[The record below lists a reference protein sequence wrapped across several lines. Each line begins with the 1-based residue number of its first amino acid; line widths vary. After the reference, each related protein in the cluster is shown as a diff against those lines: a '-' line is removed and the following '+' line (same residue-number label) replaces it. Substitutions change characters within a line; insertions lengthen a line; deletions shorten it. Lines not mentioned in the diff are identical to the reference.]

1 MQTVIRSLRKF
12 LSGDREDDR
21 RRRSRSGLLVAVLM
35 LPMLLGVMGCF
46 ELPAPIGNPEK
57 SRIDPAMNGVWL
69 AESGEL
75 EGLLMI
81 FEPYDKRTWLVRW
94 AILEKHFHEDE
105 DIGLDEAG
113 DIDSAEDPEAA
124 VAERAEPGVGEEI
137 DALPEEIVFITD
149 DRSPL
154 QVLGDGDYYAD
165 GVALFKT
172 WRTRISGKSFITME
186 FRVEINFDEGME
198 PRIWWGARTWLTEND
213 RLAIHFIDKD
223 FDDVKAASTRREL
236 ERAVRRH
243 HDNEDLYGGDPI
255 LLTRVPLEYY
265 DSIGDIVEAAGLA
278 SEYD

>member
-12 LSGDREDDR
+12 LSGERVDDR

-46 ELPAPIGNPEK
+46 ELPAPIGDPEK
-57 SRIDPAMNGVWL
+57 SRIDPALNGIWL

-75 EGLLMI
+75 ERLLMI

-94 AILEKHFHEDE
+94 TILEKHFDEDE
-105 DIGLDEAG
+105 EIDLDEAG
-113 DIDSAEDPEAA
+113 VVDGAEETEAE
-124 VAERAEPGVGEEI
+124 VAERAEPEAGEAA

-149 DRSPL
+149 ERSPL

-186 FRVEINFDEGME
+186 FRVEIDSDEGME
-198 PRIWWGARTWLTEND
+198 PRVWWGARVWLTD
-213 RLAIHFIDKD
+213 DDQLAIHFIDKD

-243 HDNEDLYGGDPI
+243 HGNEDLYGGDPI

-265 DSIGDIVEAAGLA
+265 DAIGDIVEAAGLA

>member
-21 RRRSRSGLLVAVLM
+21 RRRSRSGLLLAVLM

-94 AILEKHFHEDE
+94 TILEKHYGEDE
-105 DIGLDEAG
+105 EIDLDEAG
-113 DIDSAEDPEAA
+113 VIDGAEEPEAD
-124 VAERAEPGVGEEI
+124 VAERAEPEAGEEA
-137 DALPEEIVFITD
+137 DALPEEIVVTTD

-154 QVLGDGDYYAD
+154 QVLGDGDYHAD

-186 FRVEINFDEGME
+186 FRVEIDSDDGME
-198 PRIWWGARTWLTEND
+198 PRVWWGARVWLTD
-213 RLAIHFIDKD
+213 DDQLAIHFIDKD

-255 LLTRVPLEYY
+255 LLTCVPLEYY